1 MLADHEQ
8 VRQANVALVR
18 RFIDAINDSWNIDVM
33 RDLVADDF
41 LFTIPFAP
49 DWFQVRHEGKENA
62 LRFLDTVR
70 DLMEPENLH
79 DVRIDT
85 CAGDSFDVI
94 AEYKSATRMKATN
107 LTYRNEYIG
116 RFRIRDGKIAAFAE
130 YLDSTRVVIAV
141 GGAVVPPARMT
152 SSG

>member
-18 RFIDAINDSWNIDVM
+18 RFVDAINDSWNIEVI
-33 RDLVADDF
+33 RELVADDF
-41 LFTIPFAP
+41 FFIIPSRRIGSGS
-49 DWFQVRHEGKENA
+49 VRKAKRNA
-62 LRFLDTVR
+62 LRFLDSVR
-70 DLMEPENLH
+70 DLMDPENLH

-85 CAGDSFDVI
+85 CAGDSSDVI

-107 LTYRNEYIG
+107 LAYRNEYIG
-116 RFRIRDGKIAAFAE
+116 RFRIRDGKITAFAE
-130 YLDSTRVVIAV
+130 YLDPTRFVIAV
-141 GGAVVPPARMT
+141 GGAVVPPATMT